1 MGAQGPRC
9 PRGVSGVSATTGV
22 VLDASAVLALLQEE
36 QGADEVEGLLD
47 GASMSCVNLS
57 EVIQKAEQHGVET
70 EGLEYDLEAL
80 GIEFRDFDLSMTR
93 PTAELWSA
101 GSGLSLGDRSC
112 LALAETTDAI
122 AVTTDGRWA
131 EAGFP
136 IDVRVIR

>member
-1 MGAQGPRC
+1 
-9 PRGVSGVSATTGV
+9 VSATTGV

-57 EVIQKAEQHGVET
+57 EVIQKAEQHGVDT

-80 GIEFRDFDLSMTR
+80 GIEFHDFDLSMTR
-93 PTAELWSA
+93 PTAALWSA
-101 GSGLSLGDRSC
+101 GSGLSLGDRAC
-112 LALAETTDAI
+112 LALAETMDAT

-131 EAGFP
+131 AAGLP
-136 IDVRVIR
+136 LDVRIIR

>member
-1 MGAQGPRC
+1 M
-9 PRGVSGVSATTGV
+9 SAATGV

-80 GIEFRDFDLSMTR
+80 GIEFRDFDLAITR
-93 PTAELWSA
+93 PTAELWST
-101 GSGLSLGDRSC
+101 GSGLSLGDRAC
-112 LALAETTDAI
+112 LALAKATDATAI
-122 AVTTDGRWA
+122 TADRRWVI
-131 EAGFP
+131 EGLGV
-136 IDVRVIR
+136 DVRVIR